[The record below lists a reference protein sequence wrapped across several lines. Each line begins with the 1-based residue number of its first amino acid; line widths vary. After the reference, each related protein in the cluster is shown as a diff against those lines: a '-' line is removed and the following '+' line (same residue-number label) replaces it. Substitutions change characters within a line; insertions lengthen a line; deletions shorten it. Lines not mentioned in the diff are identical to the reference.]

1 MMRSGT
7 TNKIHL
13 EKFSYWGEK
22 SNSENETTTTL
33 DQKFPTSSYP
43 LSQAKTGAT
52 VWVVGFAEKS
62 GTNRL
67 LGMGLIPST
76 KLQIVNAQPS
86 GSVMIA
92 IQDQKMGIGAGM
104 AEKILVSNE
113 PLFNPE
119 KNSMTNATRVYLREM
134 VSGTVGRVLG
144 YEKTMRGYKSKLL
157 SMGLTPS
164 TEFTVIR
171 VAPLGDPIE
180 IKVRDFHLSLR
191 KQEAD
196 ALIVEIIN
204 S

>member
-1 MMRSGT
+1 MMRSGN

-13 EKFSYWGEK
+13 QKFSYWGEK
-22 SNSENETTTTL
+22 SNLEDETTTTL

-43 LSQAKTGAT
+43 LSQAKAGVT
-52 VWVVGFAEKS
+52 VWVVGFAGRG

-104 AEKILVSNE
+104 AQKILVSNE
-113 PLFNPE
+113 PLFNQE

-144 YEKTMRGYKSKLL
+144 YEKTMRGYKGRLL
-157 SMGLTPS
+157 SMGLTPH

-196 ALIVEIIN
+196 TLIVEIIN

>member
-1 MMRSGT
+1 MRSGNI
-7 TNKIHL
+7 NKTHIQ
-13 EKFSYWGEK
+13 KFSYWGEK
-22 SNSENETTTTL
+22 SNLEDDTTTTL

-43 LSQAKTGAT
+43 LSQAKLGVT
-52 VWVVGFAEKS
+52 VWVVGFTGGG

-67 LGMGLIPST
+67 LGMGLIPGT
-76 KLQIVNAQPS
+76 KLQIINVQPS

-92 IQDQKMGIGAGM
+92 IQDQRMGIGAGM
-104 AEKILVSNE
+104 AQKILVSNE
-113 PLFNPE
+113 PLFNQE
-119 KNSMTNATRVYLREM
+119 KNLMTNATRVYLREM

-144 YEKTMRGYKSKLL
+144 YEKTMRGYKGKLL

-191 KQEAD
+191 KREAD
-196 ALIVEIIN
+196 TLIVEIIN

>member
-1 MMRSGT
+1 MMKYCN

-13 EKFSYWGEK
+13 EKFSYWSEK
-22 SNSENETTTTL
+22 SNLEDETTTTL
-33 DQKFPTSSYP
+33 DQKFSTSSYP
-43 LSQAKTGAT
+43 LSQTKAGAT
-52 VWVVGFAEKS
+52 VWVVGFAEKG
-62 GTNRL
+62 GTNRF
-67 LGMGLIPST
+67 LGMGLIRGT

-92 IQDQKMGIGAGM
+92 IQDQRMGIGAGM
-104 AEKILVSNE
+104 ANKILVSDKQLINQGE
-113 PLFNPE
+113 
-119 KNSMTNATRVYLREM
+119 NSMTNITRVYLREM

-144 YEKTMRGYKSKLL
+144 YEKTMRGYKGKLL
-157 SMGLTPS
+157 SMGLTPR

-196 ALIVEIIN
+196 TLIVEIIN

>member
-1 MMRSGT
+1 MMKSSKT
-7 TNKIHL
+7 ENIHWQ
-13 EKFSYWGEK
+13 KFSYWGEK
-22 SNSENETTTTL
+22 SNLEDETTTTL
-33 DQKFPTSSYP
+33 GQKFSSSSYA

-52 VWVVGFAEKS
+52 VWVVGFTEKG
-62 GTNRL
+62 GTNKF
-67 LGMGLIPST
+67 LGMGLIRGT

-92 IQDQKMGIGAGM
+92 IQDQRMGIGAGM
-104 AEKILVSNE
+104 ANKILVSDTQLIHQEEN
-113 PLFNPE
+113 L
-119 KNSMTNATRVYLREM
+119 MTNTTRVYLREM

-144 YEKTMRGYKSKLL
+144 YEKAMRGYKGKLL
-157 SMGLTPS
+157 SMGLTPR

-196 ALIVEIIN
+196 TLIVEIVN